1 MSIETICNILNDS
14 YCVFDTSTLS
24 NTQFPIPDPFFG
36 LFHLKVGDN
45 TLHTSSLSQHFVF
58 VVDHSGSM
66 SFKCSDGITKMTHV
80 VYTLNKI
87 VQYFS
92 EYSAMSV
99 SIYLTVFAFDNNFEE
114 VVKMV
119 KLDDFTKD
127 DIIQKINNI
136 RPQGLTNIELALK
149 QTKQF
154 INECLTTCPERNI
167 THIFMTDGDVTVGS
181 ADIKVLQSECVPSIS
196 NIFIG
201 FGLDHNAHMLS
212 ALGNSYYFIDNMER
226 SGLVYGE
233 VLSSVLCCI
242 AKHASV
248 KITNGYIYDWKHNV
262 WKTELFIG
270 DIVSDKTYHLIA
282 SDPSTVEC
290 ILSIKMND
298 TKETV
303 QGVIGQRHD
312 ENTFLDSEYF
322 TKYKYR
328 QQTQELLYE
337 VNTNARILPS
347 PIKQRRKSY
356 LHLNLKEELEEEK
369 NVSLKERMHAL
380 LETMKTYMNG
390 LTNENDKKFM
400 KLLCDDIYVCIQTH
414 GTPHAK
420 MYSCTRHLSQGSQR
434 VYSSGEPEQMSDN
447 SSDFYQISDYSETP
461 YSTKSVQEIMKFLDD
476 KDGLDGLK
484 NFKDEK

>member
-1 MSIETICNILNDS
+1 MSTTSIEPICNILNSS
-14 YCVFDTSTLS
+14 YYVFDTSTLS
-24 NTQFPIPDPFFG
+24 NKQFPIQDPFFG
-36 LFHLKVGDN
+36 VFHLKVGDN
-45 TLHTSSLSQHFVF
+45 ILHTTSLSQHFVF
-58 VVDHSGSM
+58 VIDHSGSM
-66 SFKCSDGITKMTHV
+66 SYKCSDGITKMIHV
-80 VYTLNKI
+80 IHTLRKI

-99 SIYLTVFAFDNNFEE
+99 PIYLTIFAFDNNFEE

-127 DIIQKINNI
+127 DIIEKINNI

-154 INECLTTCPERNI
+154 INECLTICPERNI
-167 THIFMTDGDVTVGS
+167 TQIFMTDGDVTVGS
-181 ADIKVLQSECVPSIS
+181 ADIKVLQSECVSSIS

-212 ALGNSYYFIDNMER
+212 ALGDSYYFIDNMER

-242 AKHASV
+242 AKHVSV
-248 KITNGYIYDWKHNV
+248 KIVNGYIYDWKNNV

-282 SDPSTVEC
+282 SDPSAVDC
-290 ILSIKMND
+290 ILSIKMMD

-303 QGVIGQRHD
+303 QGHGHRHGQ
-312 ENTFLDSEYF
+312 NNSESF

-337 VNTNARILPS
+337 ANTNARMTLS
-347 PIKQRRKSY
+347 PARQRRNSY
-356 LHLNLKEELEEEK
+356 LPFNLNLKEKLEEEK
-369 NVSLKERMHAL
+369 NVCLKERMHTL
-380 LETMKTYMNG
+380 LENMKTYMNE

-434 VYSSGEPEQMSDN
+434 VYSSGEPEQMSET
-447 SSDFYQISDYSETP
+447 SDFYQISDYSETP
-461 YSTKSVQEIMKFLDD
+461 YSTKSVQAIMTFLDD
-476 KDGLDGLK
+476 KDGL
-484 NFKDEK
+484 

>member
-1 MSIETICNILNDS
+1 MSTTSIETICNILNTS

-24 NTQFPIPDPFFG
+24 SNTSFPIPDPFFG

-45 TLHTSSLSQHFVF
+45 ALHTSSLSQHFVF

-99 SIYLTVFAFDNNFEE
+99 SIYLTVFAFDNKFEE

-119 KLDDFTKD
+119 KLDDSTKD
-127 DIIQKINNI
+127 DIIKKINNI

-149 QTKQF
+149 ETKQF
-154 INECLTTCPERNI
+154 INECLATCPERNI

-242 AKHASV
+242 AKHVSV
-248 KITNGYIYDWKHNV
+248 KIANGYIYDWKHNV

-282 SDPSTVEC
+282 SDPSTVDC

-303 QGVIGQRHD
+303 QGTILTKKL
-312 ENTFLDSEYF
+312 EYNSEYF

-347 PIKQRRKSY
+347 PIRQRRKSY
-356 LHLNLKEELEEEK
+356 LHLNLEEELEEEK

-390 LTNENDKKFM
+390 LTNEDDKKFM

-434 VYSSGEPEQMSDN
+434 VYSSGEPMSD

-461 YSTKSVQEIMKFLDD
+461 YSTKSVQEIMKFLDN
-476 KDGLDGLK
+476 KDGLDDLK
-484 NFKDEK
+484 D

>member
-1 MSIETICNILNDS
+1 MSTTSTETICNILNNS
-14 YCVFDTSTLS
+14 YCVFDASTLS
-24 NTQFPIPDPFFG
+24 STSFPIPDPFFG
-36 LFHLKVGDN
+36 LFHLKVDDN

-66 SFKCSDGITKMTHV
+66 SYKCSDGITKMTHV

-99 SIYLTVFAFDNNFEE
+99 PIYLTVFAFDNNFEK

-119 KLDDFTKD
+119 KLDDSTKD
-127 DIIQKINNI
+127 DIIEKINNI

-149 QTKQF
+149 RTKQF
-154 INECLTTCPERNI
+154 INECLSVCPERNI
-167 THIFMTDGDVTVGS
+167 TQIFMTDGDVTVGS
-181 ADIKVLQSECVPSIS
+181 ADIKVLQSECVSSIS

-212 ALGNSYYFIDNMER
+212 VLGDSYYFIDNMER

-242 AKHASV
+242 AKHVSV
-248 KITNGYIYDWKHNV
+248 KIVNGYIYDWKHNV

-282 SDPSTVEC
+282 SDPSTVDC
-290 ILSIKMND
+290 ILSIKIND
-298 TKETV
+298 TVK
-303 QGVIGQRHD
+303 GVVRQSMSS
-312 ENTFLDSEYF
+312 DSEYF

-337 VNTNARILPS
+337 VNTNARISTS

-356 LHLNLKEELEEEK
+356 LHISLNLNLKEELEKEK
-369 NVSLKERMHAL
+369 KVSLKERMYAL

-420 MYSCTRHLSQGSQR
+420 MYSCTRYLSQGSQR
-434 VYSSGEPEQMSDN
+434 VYSSGEPEPMSET
-447 SSDFYQISDYSETP
+447 SDFYQISDYSETP
-461 YSTKSVQEIMKFLDD
+461 YSTKSVQEIMKFLDN
-476 KDGLDGLK
+476 KDGLD
-484 NFKDEK
+484 N

>member
-1 MSIETICNILNDS
+1 
-14 YCVFDTSTLS
+14 
-24 NTQFPIPDPFFG
+24 
-36 LFHLKVGDN
+36 
-45 TLHTSSLSQHFVF
+45 
-58 VVDHSGSM
+58 
-66 SFKCSDGITKMTHV
+66 
-80 VYTLNKI
+80 
-87 VQYFS
+87 
-92 EYSAMSV
+92 MSV

-119 KLDDFTKD
+119 KLDDSTKD

-154 INECLTTCPERNI
+154 INECLTIYPERNI
-167 THIFMTDGDVTVGS
+167 TQIFMTDGDVTVGS
-181 ADIKVLQSECVPSIS
+181 ADIKVLQSECVSSIS

-233 VLSSVLCCI
+233 VISSVLCCI
-242 AKHASV
+242 AKDASV
-248 KITNGYIYDWKHNV
+248 KITNGYIYDWKNNV

-282 SDPSTVEC
+282 SDPSTIDC

-303 QGVIGQRHD
+303 QGVIGHGQ
-312 ENTFLDSEYF
+312 NMFLESEYF

-337 VNTNARILPS
+337 VNANVCIPTS
-347 PIKQRRKSY
+347 PMKQRRKSY
-356 LHLNLKEELEEEK
+356 LHISLNLNSKEELAEEK
-369 NVSLKERMHAL
+369 NLSLKEKMHAL
-380 LETMKTYMNG
+380 LETMKTYMNE

-434 VYSSGEPEQMSDN
+434 VYSSGEPMSET
-447 SSDFYQISDYSETP
+447 SDFYQISDYSETP

-476 KDGLDGLK
+476 KDGLDDYK
-484 NFKDEK
+484 E